1 MKHKDLFDDYK
12 QKLNWIDRRLQP
24 ETLKFYNETAESWKH
39 AKEIAFGM
47 YQHLRYFCEDGI
59 PIDCIDY
66 KADVSNISDYVLDE
80 TSFKC
85 IGILN
90 YRDLQFPVYEDV
102 YGMSNFIVLEDHMI
116 EVSNFA
122 GYIDW
127 YYEVDSIIDKIYE
140 NQKNN

>member
-24 ETLKFYNETAESWKH
+24 ETLKFYNETDESWKH

-59 PIDCIDY
+59 PTNCIDY
-66 KADVSNISDYVLDE
+66 QADVSNIPNYESD
-80 TSFKC
+80 TASFKC
-85 IGILN
+85 VGMLN
-90 YRDLQFPVYEDV
+90 YRDHHFPVYKDD
-102 YGMSNFIVLEDHMI
+102 YGMADFIVLEDHTI

-122 GYIDW
+122 GGIDW

>member
-1 MKHKDLFDDYK
+1 
-12 QKLNWIDRRLQP
+12 
-24 ETLKFYNETAESWKH
+24 
-39 AKEIAFGM
+39 M

-59 PIDCIDY
+59 PTDCIDY
-66 KADVSNISDYVLDE
+66 KADVSNISDYVSDE

-102 YGMSNFIVLEDHMI
+102 YGMSNFIVLEDNMI
-116 EVSNFA
+116 EVSNCA
-122 GYIDW
+122 GCIDW